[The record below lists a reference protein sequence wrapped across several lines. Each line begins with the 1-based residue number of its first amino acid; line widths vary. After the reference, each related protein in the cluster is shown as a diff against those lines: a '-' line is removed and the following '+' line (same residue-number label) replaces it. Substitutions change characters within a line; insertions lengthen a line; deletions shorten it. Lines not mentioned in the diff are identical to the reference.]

1 MSIANQSDPVAQLKS
16 QHRATWATG
25 SYAEVATLVEEVPP
39 THLLAA
45 VGVSSEHDVLDVAT
59 GSGNV
64 ALRAARSGA
73 RVIGLDLTPELLEV
87 ARSRASDAGLEIAF
101 VEGDCEALPFPDA
114 SFDRVLSVFGVQFA
128 PRHEVTADELVR
140 VCRRGGVIGAV
151 NWTPQGLIGRMFRVL
166 GRYLPPLP
174 PFASAPPLWGDEDHV
189 GELFAGHGLELEF
202 ERGTTPFTFP
212 SLEEYQRYFEERYG
226 PTIKTKQRLEAE
238 GTWEQCRA
246 ELMALY
252 EELNEA
258 ADGSCRIESE
268 YLLTVARKR

>member
-1 MSIANQSDPVAQLKS
+1 MTTATKSDPVAQLKL

-25 SYAEVATLVEEVPP
+25 NYAEVATLVEEVPP
-39 THLLAA
+39 AHLLAA
-45 VGVSSEHDVLDVAT
+45 VGISSQHQVLDVAT

-73 RVIGLDLTPELLEV
+73 RVTGLDLVPELLDV
-87 ARSRASDAGLEIAF
+87 ARSRASDAGVEIAL

-128 PRHEVTADELVR
+128 PRHQVTADELAR
-140 VCRRGGVIGAV
+140 TCRRGGTIGVV

-166 GRYLPPLP
+166 GKYMPAPP
-174 PFASAPPLWGDEDHV
+174 PFASAPPLWGDEEHV
-189 GELFAGHGLELEF
+189 SELFAGHGLELEF

-212 SLEEYQRYFEERYG
+212 SLEDYQGYFEERYG
-226 PTIKTKQRLEAE
+226 PTIKTKERLEAD
-238 GTWEQCRA
+238 GTWEQCRG
-246 ELMALY
+246 ELMALF

-258 ADGSCRIESE
+258 TDGSCRIESE
-268 YLLTVARKR
+268 YLLAVARKH